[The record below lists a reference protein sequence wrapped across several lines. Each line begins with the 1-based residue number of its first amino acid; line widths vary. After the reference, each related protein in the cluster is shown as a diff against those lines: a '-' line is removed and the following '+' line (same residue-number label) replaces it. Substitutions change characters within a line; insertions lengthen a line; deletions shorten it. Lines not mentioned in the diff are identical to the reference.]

1 MGLILITGG
10 AGFIGV
16 NLVRALA
23 AEKADIRVLDNLSA
37 GRAQDLNGL
46 PVDLI
51 VGDICHAETV
61 AKAMSGVNVV
71 VHLAADTGVVE
82 SVANPEHNLAI
93 NVLGTINLLQAAVRN
108 KVERFIFASTGGA
121 ILGEVT
127 PPVHEDMVPGP
138 ISPYG
143 ASKMAGEGYC
153 AAFWGSYGLKTVA
166 LRFSNVYGP
175 FSYHKGSVIAKFF
188 RQIMAGKELTIYGD
202 GGQTRDFVYVQDICE
217 AIAAGLTADLPY
229 GKPIQLGTG
238 IETSINRMIELMGQV
253 VGEGQF
259 PPVRYAPTRP
269 GEVQRNYVS
278 IARARKCLGFSPT
291 TDLLA
296 GLTETWKWFQQG
308 AITPK

>member
-1 MGLILITGG
+1 MAEILITGG

-23 AEKADIRVLDNLSA
+23 AGNAKIRVLDNLSA
-37 GRAQDLNGL
+37 GRAEDLKGL
-46 PVDLI
+46 PVDLM
-51 VGDICHAETV
+51 VGDICDAKTV
-61 AKAMSGVNVV
+61 AKAMSDIKVV

-82 SVANPEHNLAI
+82 SVADPERNLAI
-93 NVLGTINLLQAAVRN
+93 NVIGTINLLQAAVRN

-127 PPVHEDMVPGP
+127 PPVHEDMVPCP

-188 RQIMAGKELTIYGD
+188 RQIMAGKEMTVYGD
-202 GGQTRDFVYVQDICE
+202 GSQTRDFVYVQDICR
-217 AIAAGLTADLPY
+217 AIVAALKADLPY

-238 IETSINRMIELMGQV
+238 RETSINRLVELMGQV

-269 GEVQRNYVS
+269 GEVQRNYGS
-278 IARARKCLGFSPT
+278 IDRARKCLGFSPT
-291 TDLLA
+291 TDLLT
-296 GLTETWKWFQQG
+296 GLTETWMWFQQG
-308 AITPK
+308 ATTKK